1 MWKTLQGIC
10 EAPWFLMVRMWLT
23 HCRDPE
29 DIIILKPEIDN
40 NDKRVDNNNK
50 SIFNNPPNLG
60 HVSRPTGASLSLFPG
75 IPACERYQAVVG
87 TAGLLTPVHNQQPF
101 TINDTNR
108 YVSALNIY
116 SLDTL
121 NSFYRRFNSTTG
133 GFFINVGLK
142 LSFSCA
148 MKAQVSTC
156 PQ

>member
-1 MWKTLQGIC
+1 MAVHVEDAARNMWGTLISDGKNVINTLQR
-10 EAPWFLMVRMWLT
+10 PWGRF
-23 HCRDPE
+23 
-29 DIIILKPEIDN
+29 LKPEIDY
-40 NDKRVDNNNK
+40 NDKRVDNK

-75 IPACERYQAVVG
+75 IPAWEHYQAVIG
-87 TAGLLTPVHNQQPF
+87 TAGLLTPVCNQQPF

-116 SLDTL
+116 SSDTL
-121 NSFYRRFNSTTG
+121 NSYYRRFNNTTG

-148 MKAQVSTC
+148 VKAQVSTC